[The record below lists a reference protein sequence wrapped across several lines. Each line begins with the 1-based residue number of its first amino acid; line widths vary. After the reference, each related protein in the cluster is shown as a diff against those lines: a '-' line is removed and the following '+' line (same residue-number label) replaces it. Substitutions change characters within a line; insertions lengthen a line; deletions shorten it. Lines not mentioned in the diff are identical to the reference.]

1 MFADIRQFAEL
12 TDVSTWASVYGGKL
26 RAALPCLLGKPPRLS
41 TVFDDS
47 LRSLRASQS
56 ATQTLTGRLTSLVP
70 APHSIQM
77 ER

>member
-1 MFADIRQFAEL
+1 MTMFADIRQFAEL

-56 ATQTLTGRLTSLVP
+56 ATQTLTGL
-70 APHSIQM
+70 
-77 ER
+77 